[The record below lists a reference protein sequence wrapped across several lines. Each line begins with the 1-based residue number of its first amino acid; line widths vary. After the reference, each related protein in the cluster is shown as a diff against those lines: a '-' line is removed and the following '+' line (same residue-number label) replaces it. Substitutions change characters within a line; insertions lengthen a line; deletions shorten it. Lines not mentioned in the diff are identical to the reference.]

1 MAKRFDNKDKV
12 DFKFYDVT
20 AWSTTICNKIHIL
33 SNILG
38 RKGNQTMK
46 FGQLTEDNIRNIFLE
61 TSYTKCS
68 GETNPRP
75 FFEKLKNENISES
88 IVQSFIQFVSIA
100 CQV

>member
-12 DFKFYDVT
+12 NFKFYDVT
-20 AWSTTICNKIHIL
+20 AWSTNICNTIHIL

-38 RKGNQTMK
+38 CKGNQTMK

-75 FFEKLKNENISES
+75 FSEKLKNENISES
-88 IVQSFIQFVSIA
+88 IAQSFTQFVSIV

>member
-1 MAKRFDNKDKV
+1 
-12 DFKFYDVT
+12 
-20 AWSTTICNKIHIL
+20 
-33 SNILG
+33 
-38 RKGNQTMK
+38 MK

-75 FFEKLKNENISES
+75 FSEKLKNENISES
-88 IVQSFIQFVSIA
+88 IVQSFTQFVSIV